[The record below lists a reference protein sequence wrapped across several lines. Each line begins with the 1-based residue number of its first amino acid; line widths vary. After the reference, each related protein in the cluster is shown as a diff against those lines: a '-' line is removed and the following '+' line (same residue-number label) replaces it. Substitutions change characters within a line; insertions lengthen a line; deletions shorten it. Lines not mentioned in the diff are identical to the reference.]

1 MRPVSGTMLVV
12 AALLTSPALAGAV
25 MGSVPVEVALVRYLV
40 AAGVSWVLLALAA
53 DTIWAPSG
61 AAPAPVQVPPSTA
74 PPVDDDADD
83 RPASA

>member
-1 MRPVSGTMLVV
+1 MRPVTGTMLVV

-53 DTIWAPSG
+53 DTIWAPSA
-61 AAPAPVQVPPSTA
+61 AAPAPIQVASTA
-74 PPVDDDADD
+74 PEDDAED
-83 RPASA
+83 RPAST

>member
-25 MGSVPVEVALVRYLV
+25 MGSVPVDVALVRYLV

-53 DTIWAPSG
+53 DTIWSPTVTPAQV
-61 AAPAPVQVPPSTA
+61 PAPPS
-74 PPVDDDADD
+74 ADD
-83 RPASA
+83 EAEERPASP

>member
-53 DTIWAPSG
+53 DTIWAPPG
-61 AAPAPVQVPPSTA
+61 PAPAPVQVPPSTA
-74 PPVDDDADD
+74 PAVEDDADD

>member
-25 MGSVPVEVALVRYLV
+25 MGSVPVDVALVRYLV

-53 DTIWAPSG
+53 DTFWSP
-61 AAPAPVQVPPSTA
+61 AAPAPVQAPATPSA
-74 PPVDDDADD
+74 EDEAEE
-83 RPASA
+83 RPASS

>member
-1 MRPVSGTMLVV
+1 MRPVTGTMLVV

-53 DTIWAPSG
+53 DTIWAPS
-61 AAPAPVQVPPSTA
+61 AATPAPVQVASPTA
-74 PPVDDDADD
+74 PEDDAED
-83 RPASA
+83 RPAST